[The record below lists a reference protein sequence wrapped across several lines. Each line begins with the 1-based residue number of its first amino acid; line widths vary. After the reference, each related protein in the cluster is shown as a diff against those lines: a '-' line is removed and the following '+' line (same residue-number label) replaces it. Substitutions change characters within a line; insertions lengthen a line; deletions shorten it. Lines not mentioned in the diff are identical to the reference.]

1 MMTRQLQMLHQA
13 DLRTDRN
20 LAHWNR
26 DEGCPVLEGYYT
38 DTRNAGFAVSRM
50 LLCLIHPESRH
61 YDSERLADAVAETL
75 RYLQKNRNADGC
87 FDLAS
92 CNFDSAPDTAFTV
105 NELTDACELL
115 AASESRWR
123 ETLLPPLR
131 EIIER
136 ACEGICAGGFHTP
149 NHRWAI
155 AACLKQAALLTGRED
170 FSRTADRYLREG
182 LDINED
188 GEFAE
193 RSTGV
198 YNAVNDE
205 QMIRLYRATG
215 NRLYLDAAR
224 RNLEMMLYYLEPD
237 GSLFTMN
244 STRQDQGKRV
254 FPVSYYKL
262 YLLTGFLE
270 GDTAF
275 AAWSRV
281 IWDACMAAGEVPE
294 GLNWLMKIPELEAF
308 GDQVPPEPEKL
319 ESFGKVWPASGI
331 GRWKTGR
338 MTVTA
343 MAKHPCFLS
352 VQSGSAGVQVSLY
365 GNVCAQRNFEADAVE
380 QTEHGFRLAACADSW
395 YYLPF
400 AEEDPERT
408 TDWWAM
414 NNPETR
420 EKQVKASLR
429 TEISGEVAPGRLT
442 LHLKSEGVAKVPLRL
457 ELAFT
462 PGLLAGDQFLMKAEP
477 GGSMTVR
484 NGTVAMRT
492 EAGDEIRV
500 SPCFA
505 EHQVLRRM
513 GGAWPESAER
523 FTVYLTCVTPADRT
537 ITFLCGPDESG
548 AL

>member
-262 YLLTGFLE
+262 YLLTGRGHRVCCLVP
-270 GDTAF
+270 GDLG
-275 AAWSRV
+275 RV
-281 IWDACMAAGEVPE
+281 HGRGRSPGGTELADEDSGAG
-294 GLNWLMKIPELEAF
+294 
-308 GDQVPPEPEKL
+308 
-319 ESFGKVWPASGI
+319 SF
-331 GRWKTGR
+331 RR
-338 MTVTA
+338 
-343 MAKHPCFLS
+343 
-352 VQSGSAGVQVSLY
+352 SGSPGTGKAGIFRESLARFRDRPLENRPDDRDRH
-365 GNVCAQRNFEADAVE
+365 GEAP
-380 QTEHGFRLAACADSW
+380 L
-395 YYLPF
+395 L
-400 AEEDPERT
+400 PERT
-408 TDWWAM
+408 VRIRRRTGF
-414 NNPETR
+414 PVR
-420 EKQVKASLR
+420 KRLR
-429 TEISGEVAPGRLT
+429 A
-442 LHLKSEGVAKVPLRL
+442 A
-457 ELAFT
+457 EL
-462 PGLLAGDQFLMKAEP
+462 
-477 GGSMTVR
+477 
-484 NGTVAMRT
+484 
-492 EAGDEIRV
+492 
-500 SPCFA
+500 
-505 EHQVLRRM
+505 
-513 GGAWPESAER
+513 
-523 FTVYLTCVTPADRT
+523 
-537 ITFLCGPDESG
+537 
-548 AL
+548 